1 MFNIQS
7 IFIVG
12 GGVKPLL
19 YLVNKLRFSAMEAQ
33 HDTF

>member
-12 GGVKPLL
+12 GGKAPFI
-19 YLVNKLRFSAMEAQ
+19 FSKQAAV
-33 HDTF
+33 FCNGGAA

>member
-12 GGVKPLL
+12 GGGKAPFI
-19 YLVNKLRFSAMEAQ
+19 FSKQAAV
-33 HDTF
+33 FCNGGAA